1 MGAVSPI
8 TVLSFTTGPI
18 GPVVKDRTARFP
30 FSTGADTHGGMR
42 PLFELMST
50 QHGVAS
56 TTQVR
61 ALGIS
66 RRVERRLL
74 AEGVVDQPC
83 PGVVTAA
90 GAPLTFHGRAM
101 AAALSPGVV
110 AVSHGAAARLH
121 RLDAFDAHATV
132 DVLAVR
138 GANLQPRL
146 GVAVHRTRGDV
157 DDHVSRVDGIPVLSV
172 AATLALLAP
181 AVGIGPTA
189 RALDSALRHGVSA
202 DELRAVATAWR
213 QRGRAGP
220 PALLMLLG
228 ERVDHRLPRSW
239 FQRLASGVLARAGVR
254 LVDEHPVRDARGILL
269 AELDLADP
277 LRKVGVECQSW
288 QWHATPTAQH
298 RDARRRGALRQLG
311 WEIVDVWWSDL
322 RHPDRVIS
330 ELTYL
335 LAGRM
340 PNRPVDRIRPTRR

>member
-1 MGAVSPI
+1 M
-8 TVLSFTTGPI
+8 FQ
-18 GPVVKDRTARFP
+18 
-30 FSTGADTHGGMR
+30 
-42 PLFELMST
+42 LMSG

-56 TTQVR
+56 TAQVR
-61 ALGIS
+61 RLGVS

-74 AEGVVDQPC
+74 AEGAIAQPC

-90 GAPLTFHGRAM
+90 GGPLSFHGRAM
-101 AAALSPGVV
+101 AAALTRGV
-110 AVSHGAAARLH
+110 AAISHGAAARLH
-121 RLDAFDAHATV
+121 GLDAFEAHDVV
-132 DVLAVR
+132 DVL
-138 GANLQPRL
+138 GAKGAHPHDRL
-146 GVAVHRTRGDV
+146 GVTVHRTRGEIGP
-157 DDHVSRVDGIPVLSV
+157 HVTAVVGIPTLTVP
-172 AATLALLAP
+172 ATLTLLAP
-181 AVGIGPTA
+181 TVGIGPTA
-189 RALDSALRHGVSA
+189 RALDSALRRGVTA
-202 DELRAVATAWR
+202 EELRDVAGQWR

-239 FQRLASGVLARAGVR
+239 FQRLAKGVLGRVGVR
-254 LVDEHPVRDARGILL
+254 LVDEFPVRDERGILL

-277 LRKVGVECQSW
+277 GRKVGVECQSW

-335 LAGRM
+335 LASRT
-340 PNRPVDRIRPTRR
+340 PNGPPDAARTGRIRRTGRGRASGRPPTTGPGRDPAPRP